1 MANKSLFP
9 AKVNF
14 FRHFDLLFPGVVEDG
29 PFVVECEFSA
39 TSFSGLETAVLVS
52 FWFFISTDLAL
63 SPAAVAT
70 GPPPDLVSLG
80 IINFLGDADDVD
92 VTEIIKIVIF
102 S

>member
-1 MANKSLFP
+1 MVAFLM
-9 AKVNF
+9 
-14 FRHFDLLFPGVVEDG
+14 
-29 PFVVECEFSA
+29 
-39 TSFSGLETAVLVS
+39 LVTVGS

-63 SPAAVAT
+63 SPAAVDI